1 MRKMPQKKKKLKIGK
16 KAISAALV
24 SAAAVG
30 VGVALSNKKT
40 RRALSKKV
48 KSLEKLGKK
57 ELDEIIEKIRDAKI
71 LSSDKLKK
79 VTKLLSDKSKKVQK

>member
-1 MRKMPQKKKKLKIGK
+1 MPQKKKKLKIGK